1 MKEINGVEFF
11 DIDELCEMWEN
22 KISKE
27 EMKSHFESGEIKG
40 EKVNGEWYAN
50 QEGINNFMEYL
61 SKSKSFIV
69 EKQKID
75 ISNFQLNGKILDI
88 GGGGEGIIE
97 LYKGEQVV
105 AIDRSKRELAGAP
118 ENTSLKIVMDAK
130 ELMFLDN
137 TFDTVTAFFTLMYVP
152 LANHKIIL
160 QEIHRVLKSD
170 GEFVLWE
177 LKIPNRGDRKQ
188 EFYGLYLEV
197 KIYDK
202 IVETGYGTYWQD
214 KEQDMQYYIDLA
226 KSIGFQVIEQ
236 NKKEHTFFIRFVK
249 K

>member
-1 MKEINGVEFF
+1 MNET
-11 DIDELCEMWEN
+11 N
-22 KISKE
+22 KHLLI
-27 EMKSHFESGEIKG
+27 
-40 EKVNGEWYAN
+40 
-50 QEGINNFMEYL
+50 
-61 SKSKSFIV
+61 
-69 EKQKID
+69 EKQIID

-97 LYKGEQVV
+97 LYKGKQVV
-105 AIDRSKRELAGAP
+105 AIDRSKRELEEAP
-118 ENTSLKIVMDAK
+118 DNSSLKIVMDAK

-137 TFDTVTAFFTLMYVP
+137 TFDTVTAFYTLMYVP
-152 LANHKIIL
+152 LNNHKIIL

-197 KIYDK
+197 KIKDR
-202 IVETGYGTYWQD
+202 IVETGYGTHWQD
-214 KEQDMQYYIDLA
+214 KEQNLQYFIDLV
-226 KSIGFQVIEQ
+226 KDIGFQVKEQ
-236 NKKEHTFFIRFVK
+236 HEKEHTFYIRFIK